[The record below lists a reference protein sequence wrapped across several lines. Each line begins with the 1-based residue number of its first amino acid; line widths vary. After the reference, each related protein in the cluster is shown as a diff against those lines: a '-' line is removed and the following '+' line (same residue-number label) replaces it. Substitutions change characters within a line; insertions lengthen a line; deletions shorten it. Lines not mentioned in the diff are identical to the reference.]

1 MSDANPSEEPN
12 PAAGHAGEVPPPVEA
27 PAEAEANPKATSD
40 LPLES
45 EAASARL
52 AHLDEGASSPE
63 ERGPFVAMR
72 EARIGYRGLPLV
84 EGVNL
89 TIEGGDF
96 IAIVGPNGSGK
107 TTILRTILGTLKPL
121 AGEVAVNARIG
132 YSPQRSQLD
141 PIFPFTAEEVVAMG
155 LLGIEETAEE
165 IDLAANRE
173 QVAKAMDA
181 CGMLAM
187 RDRLFRELSGGQ
199 KQRVLVAR
207 ALVSEPEM
215 LILDEP
221 TNDLDLRGEYEV
233 MELVKR
239 LHADGRTVIMV
250 SHILPVVARYAHT
263 IALLTERRLLVDRA
277 EAILTAENLERLY
290 GIPVEVFTAESGRR
304 FVSGGR
310 DS

>member
-1 MSDANPSEEPN
+1 MSDEVTPDAGGEEPSVR
-12 PAAGHAGEVPPPVEA
+12 P
-27 PAEAEANPKATSD
+27 S
-40 LPLES
+40 
-45 EAASARL
+45 
-52 AHLDEGASSPE
+52 DEGADAAAKEAAETP
-63 ERGPFVAMR
+63 GPFVTMSG
-72 EARIGYRGLPLV
+72 ARIGYPRLPLV
-84 EGVNL
+84 EEVDL
-89 TIEGGDF
+89 TINRGDF

-107 TTILRTILGTLKPL
+107 TTILRTILGTLRPL
-121 AGEVAVNARIG
+121 GGNVEVNATIG

-141 PIFPFTAEEVVAMG
+141 PIFPFTSEEVVAMG

-165 IDLAANRE
+165 IDVAANRE
-173 QVAKAMDA
+173 RVARALDA
-181 CGMLAM
+181 CGMLTM

-263 IALLTERRLLVDRA
+263 IALLAEKRLLVDRA

-290 GIPVEVFTAESGRR
+290 RIPVEVFTAENGRR
-304 FVSGGR
+304 FVSGGG
-310 DS
+310 SA